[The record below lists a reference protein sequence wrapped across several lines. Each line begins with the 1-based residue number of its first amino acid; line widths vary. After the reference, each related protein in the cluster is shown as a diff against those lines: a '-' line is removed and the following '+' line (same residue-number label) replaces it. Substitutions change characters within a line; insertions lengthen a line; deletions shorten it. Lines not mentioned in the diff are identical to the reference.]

1 MKLTS
6 RFLLVVK
13 AFRELDPS
21 QLGLYALYQL
31 GLYTGHYQRKLSAS
45 LKRLNS
51 LNRGLHLKLH
61 ACLPGL
67 PDRESMLELLGDQI
81 ALVYQQA
88 DEIVNGEVRL
98 FGSHPVP
105 LVLAQPEPLK
115 DWTKY
120 ERGNNRVGDQDIK
133 FIWEP
138 GRFGWACNLAM
149 AYHLSHEE
157 RYAKAFWLYTDRF
170 LTSNPPF
177 VGPHWSSGQ
186 EVAIR
191 LVAFAFALQIFTQS
205 NQATPERL
213 ESLAKAIAIHAER
226 IPATLA
232 YARSQNNN
240 HLITEA
246 LGLYTASALLPEHP
260 LAPKWHELGWD
271 WLQYAFQTQITP
283 DGVYTQHSTN
293 YHRLML
299 QAALWT
305 FAVHDHSFSDELISR
320 DIIYHLEAST
330 KWLWKLIDPET
341 GRVPNLGH
349 NDGAYILPLTV
360 RPYHDYR
367 PVIYA
372 AAQTFL
378 HSKLEPAGSWNDMGF
393 WLCSPPDP
401 NRTEIGLNFWHET
414 QQLKSMTTQ
423 SPYIIQNQV
432 NASWAYF
439 RVATFHTRP
448 AHADQLHLDLWWH
461 GLNLTQDPGT
471 YLYNSP
477 PPWENSLTSAFVH
490 NSVTVDGQ
498 EFMRRA
504 GRFLYLDWAQA
515 KVITA
520 QINPGGSYESLT
532 AQHNGYRKI
541 KMLHSRKVTTYSDGH
556 WEIIDHL
563 DGPPGPL
570 HSTRLHWLLPDWEY
584 EILAVPDKT
593 NFPWFE
599 IRIRSPYGWISLKIS
614 WSSPLENLRKITKV
628 NIQLAHAGTML
639 FGTGTISP
647 ITGWTSPTYG
657 DKIPALACILEVSQS
672 FPIELKS
679 EWILPGES

>member
-1 MKLTS
+1 MKITS

-13 AFRELDPS
+13 ALHELGPS

-31 GLYTGHYQRKLSAS
+31 GLYTGHYQRQLSAS
-45 LKRLNS
+45 ITRLNS

-67 PDRESMLELLGDQI
+67 PDRESLLELLGAQI
-81 ALVYQQA
+81 TQVYQQA

-98 FGSHPVP
+98 FGSNPVP
-105 LVLAQPEPLK
+105 LVLTQPQPIK
-115 DWTKY
+115 DWVSY
-120 ERGNNRVGDQDIK
+120 ERGNNRIGNQDIK
-133 FIWEP
+133 FTWEP
-138 GRFGWACNLAM
+138 GRFGWSCRLAM

-157 RYAKAFWLYTDRF
+157 RYAEAFWLYTARF

-177 VGPHWSSGQ
+177 LGPHWSSAQ

-205 NQATPERL
+205 NQTTPERL
-213 ESLAKAIAIHAER
+213 ESLAKAIAAHAER
-226 IPATLA
+226 IPSTLA

-240 HLITEA
+240 HLIIEA

-260 LAPKWHELGWD
+260 LAPKWHKLGWD
-271 WLQYAFQTQITP
+271 WLKFAFQTQITM
-283 DGVYTQHSTN
+283 DGTYIQHSTN

-299 QAALWT
+299 QAALWAL
-305 FAVHDHSFSDELISR
+305 AVHDNTFKDEQIPR
-320 DIIYHLEAST
+320 EITAHLDAST
-330 KWLWKLIDPET
+330 HWLWKLVDPET

-360 RPYHDYR
+360 CPYHDYR

-372 AAQTFL
+372 AARTFL
-378 HSKLEPAGSWNDMGF
+378 HSNLEPEGSWNDMGY
-393 WLCSPPDP
+393 WLCSAPDLT
-401 NRTEIGLNFWHET
+401 RTEIGLNFWRET
-414 QQLKSMTTQ
+414 QHPKDLTSQ
-423 SPYIIQNQV
+423 SPYIIQNQG
-432 NASWAYF
+432 NASWANL
-439 RVATFHTRP
+439 RVATFHSRP

-490 NSVTVDGQ
+490 NTITVDGQ
-498 EFMRRA
+498 EFMLRA

-515 KVITA
+515 KVIPA
-520 QINPGGSYESLT
+520 QITPDGSNESLT
-532 AQHNGYRKI
+532 AQHDGYRKI
-541 KMLHSRKVTTYSDGH
+541 KILHSRKVTTYTDGH
-556 WEIIDHL
+556 WEVIDHL
-563 DGPPGPL
+563 DGPPGSI
-570 HSTRLHWLLPDWEY
+570 HSARLHWLLPDWEY
-584 EILAVPDKT
+584 EILEVPDKV
-593 NFPWFE
+593 NFPCFE
-599 IRIRSPYGWISLKIS
+599 IRIRSPYGWISLKIGL
-614 WSSPLENLRKITKV
+614 SSPIENFRKSPTI
-628 NIQLAHAGTML
+628 NIQLARAGTLL

-647 ITGWTSPTYG
+647 ITGWTSHTYG

-672 FPIELKS
+672 LPIELKS
-679 EWILPGES
+679 EWILPSES